1 MEWIDGGVTAPIGF
15 TAGVA
20 AAGLR
25 RGGGDDI
32 ALVASERDCAAAGL
46 FTRNLVK
53 AAPVLLDMEL
63 LAAKNGNV
71 GHLGHLGNLGKPA
84 DQFRAV
90 VANAGNANACTG
102 EAGMAAARGM
112 QAAAANALGV
122 QPEQVLVLSTG
133 VIGVPLPLE
142 QVAAGIEAAA
152 AGLDTACGG
161 AAARAI
167 MTTDTVPKTFAVRLQ
182 LPDGAVTLGGMAKG
196 AGMIHPDMATMLAL
210 LTTDAAVEPALLD
223 RLLRQAADRSFN
235 CISVDGDTST
245 NDTVLLLAN
254 GASGVSVDT
263 PEAEAAFAEALLA
276 LSTALAQAIVR
287 DGEGAT
293 RFVTVA
299 VEGLADGA
307 AAKQVANTI
316 ATSPLVKTALAG
328 GDPNW
333 GRILAAA
340 GRAGVPFAPGVAAL
354 WIAAGDGAPLQLV
367 AGGTPLD
374 YVEDEAAAI
383 FAQPELSVRLRLGDG
398 PGQALVW
405 TSDLTHEY
413 VTINS
418 HYRT

>member
-1 MEWIDGGVTAPIGF
+1 MRWIDGGVTAPLGF

-63 LAAKNGNV
+63 LAAKNGNL
-71 GHLGHLGNLGKPA
+71 GHLGHLGNLGRPA
-84 DQFRAV
+84 SQFRAV

-112 QAAAANALGV
+112 QQAAANALGV

-133 VIGVPLPLE
+133 VIGVPLPVE
-142 QVAAGIEAAA
+142 QVAAGIHEAA
-152 AGLDTACGG
+152 AGLDRACGA
-161 AAARAI
+161 AAARAM
-167 MTTDTVPKTFAVRLQ
+167 MTTDTVPKTFAVRVQ
-182 LPDGAVTLGGMAKG
+182 LPGGAVTLGGMAKG
-196 AGMIHPDMATMLAL
+196 AGMIHPDMATMLAVL
-210 LTTDAAVEPALLD
+210 ATDAAVEPGLLA
-223 RLLRQAADRSFN
+223 RLLKEAADGSFN

-254 GASGVSVDT
+254 SASGVAVDG

-287 DGEGAT
+287 DGEGAS
-293 RFVTVA
+293 RFVTVV
-299 VEGLADGA
+299 VEGLAGDA

-333 GRILAAA
+333 GRVLAAA
-340 GRAGVPFAPGVAAL
+340 GRAGVAFAPDGASL
-354 WIAAGDGAPLQLV
+354 WIGPVAGGELQLV
-367 AGGTPLD
+367 EGGTPLD

-383 FAQPELSVRLRLGDG
+383 FAGAEVSVRLRLGEG
-398 PGQALVW
+398 PGRAVVW
-405 TSDLTHEY
+405 TTDLTHAY

>member
-1 MEWIDGGVTAPIGF
+1 MEWIDGGVTAPLGF

-32 ALVASERDCAAAGL
+32 ALVVSERDCAAAGL

-63 LAAKNGNV
+63 LAAKNGNL

-84 DQFRAV
+84 NQVRAV

-133 VIGVPLPLE
+133 VIGVPLPLA

-254 GASGVSVDT
+254 GASGVTVDT

-299 VEGLADGA
+299 VEGLADDG

-383 FAQPELSVRLRLGDG
+383 FAQPEISVRLSLGGG
-398 PGQALVW
+398 PGRATVW